1 MIAYKEL
8 IKEINYTQKILDL
21 LKYAKIKKFDE
32 LCKVS
37 INALKKGKKIILF
50 GNGGSAADSQHLA
63 TELTVRF
70 KKNRK
75 AFAALSLATDTS
87 AITAIG
93 NDFNFN
99 FIFSR
104 QLQAIGKS
112 GDIAIAITTS
122 GNSQNIIEAI
132 KIAKKKK
139 ILIYSFCGN
148 DGGKV
153 KNYTKNIILVPSKET
168 STIQTI
174 QILIGQVF
182 CKVVEDNLS

>member
-1 MIAYKEL
+1 M
-8 IKEINYTQKILDL
+8 
-21 LKYAKIKKFDE
+21 
-32 LCKVS
+32 
-37 INALKKGKKIILF
+37 
-50 GNGGSAADSQHLA
+50 
-63 TELTVRF
+63 
-70 KKNRK
+70 
-75 AFAALSLATDTS
+75 ATDTS

-99 FIFSR
+99 YIFSR
-104 QLQAIGKS
+104 QLQAIGNK

-122 GNSQNIIEAI
+122 GNSKNIIEAI
-132 KIAKKKK
+132 KIAKKKS

-148 DGGKV
+148 GGGKV
-153 KNYTKNIILVPSKET
+153 KNYTKNIILVPSKNT